1 MGVITQEMNRKKQLE
16 TTGEGVVKFIKL
28 DKFPEPKVTTW
39 QGKKIESTHRA
50 SVLLEKDGESVWISL
65 GEFKSN
71 RDNITFKVGE
81 EWKELK
87 QGQTVIIDIKKVGEW
102 NGKPT
107 YQSSKSSITI
117 LEEAPEN
124 TSGEATS
131 NSKPQSNATTQ
142 GSSKEAQT
150 GSNSAKTTNGSAKTF
165 KVYGTIKSIEEGV
178 AVVVGEDQKE
188 VQVILGEHGSEVS
201 VGGRL
206 TAQVDGEGNIK
217 SGFKSYGS
225 PKTNQKDDLP
235 IRLGNAV
242 TIANHFTDSYL
253 DVVTIAKQVIGKV
266 DELRA
271 KMKAKY
277 SSMDDYGLGSRCGQV
292 AIIAAEKTKD
302 INSFIKV
309 AEELFIEICEA
320 EQELR
325 EGKVVVEQKQETKQ
339 EVQKPIIMIDNFSS
353 VVDIPEPEDF
363 DEFDEFEDIPFAPIG
378 LQYRELLYAM

>member
-1 MGVITQEMNRKKQLE
+1 MGIITQEMNRKKQLE
-16 TTGEGVVKFIKL
+16 TTAEGIVKFIKL

-124 TSGEATS
+124 ASGEATS
-131 NSKPQSNATTQ
+131 NSKPQGNATTQ
-142 GSSKEAQT
+142 GSAKEAQT
-150 GSNSAKTTNGSAKTF
+150 GSNSAKTTNGSAGSTKTF

-178 AVVVGEDQKE
+178 AVVVGEDSKE

-217 SGFKSYGS
+217 SGFKSYGA

-235 IRLGNAV
+235 IRLGNAISV
-242 TIANHFTDSYL
+242 ANHFTDSYV
-253 DVVTIAKQVIGKV
+253 DVVSIAKKVIGEV
-266 DELRA
+266 DVLRD
-271 KMKAKY
+271 KMASKY
-277 SSMDDYGLGSRCGQV
+277 PALDLYSLGARVGQSV
-292 AIIAAEKTKD
+292 IIAAEKTKD

-309 AEELFIEICEA
+309 AEDLFIEICEA

-325 EGKVVVEQKQETKQ
+325 EGKIVVEQKQEIKQ
-339 EVQKPIIMIDNFSS
+339 EVQESANVIDDFSNDI
-353 VVDIPEPEDF
+353 DIPEPF
-363 DEFDEFEDIPFAPIG
+363 GDEFDEDSIPF
-378 LQYRELLYAM
+378 

>member
-1 MGVITQEMNRKKQLE
+1 MVITETINRKKQKE
-16 TTGEGVVKFIKL
+16 VCAEGVVKFVKL
-28 DKFPEPKVTTW
+28 DKFQEPKVTTW

-124 TSGEATS
+124 ASGEATS

-142 GSSKEAQT
+142 GSNKEAQT
-150 GSNSAKTTNGSAKTF
+150 GSNSAKTTNGSSGSAKTF

-178 AVVVGEDQKE
+178 AVVVGEDSKE

-217 SGFKSYGS
+217 SGFKSYGAI
-225 PKTNQKDDLP
+225 KTDKENIGMLRCHAFNGATTLLNSEGIQINPLSILEAGKVIHDTTTKTKTWFVETDAGKAMDARELGNTV
-235 IRLGNAV
+235 GNAV
-242 TIANHFTDSYL
+242 LNCASFSSRGCLEQDVKDFLTEIVPLMTDY
-253 DVVTIAKQVIGKV
+253 I
-266 DELRA
+266 
-271 KMKAKY
+271 
-277 SSMDDYGLGSRCGQV
+277 
-292 AIIAAEKTKD
+292 TKP
-302 INSFIKV
+302 
-309 AEELFIEICEA
+309 
-320 EQELR
+320 
-325 EGKVVVEQKQETKQ
+325 VVVKQKQELKQ
-339 EVQKPIIMIDNFSS
+339 ELQEIDTVDDFSND
-353 VVDIPEPEDF
+353 VDIPEPEF
-363 DEFDEFEDIPFAPIG
+363 DDDCPF
-378 LQYRELLYAM
+378 

>member
-16 TTGEGVVKFIKL
+16 TVAEGLVKFIKL

-124 TSGEATS
+124 ASGEATS

-142 GSSKEAQT
+142 GSSKESQT
-150 GSNSAKTTNGSAKTF
+150 GSNSAKTTTGSAKTF

-178 AVVVGEDQKE
+178 AVVVGEDSRE

-225 PKTNQKDDLP
+225 PKSNQKDDLP

-253 DVVTIAKQVIGKV
+253 DVVSIAKQVIGKV

-271 KMKAKY
+271 KMKVKY
-277 SSMDDYGLGSRCGQV
+277 SGMDDYGLGSRCGQV

-309 AEELFIEICEA
+309 AEDLFIEICEA

-325 EGKVVVEQKQETKQ
+325 EGKIVVEQKQGVKEGLQ
-339 EVQKPIIMIDNFSS
+339 ESDINVVDDFSND
-353 VVDIPEPEDF
+353 VDIPEPEDF
-363 DEFDEFEDIPFAPIG
+363 DDDSIPF
-378 LQYRELLYAM
+378 

>member
-16 TTGEGVVKFIKL
+16 TTAEGVVKFIKL

-71 RDNITFKVGE
+71 RDNITFKVGD

-107 YQSSKSSITI
+107 YQSSKSNITI

-124 TSGEATS
+124 ASGEATN
-131 NSKPQSNATTQ
+131 NSKPQGNATTQ
-142 GSSKEAQT
+142 GNAKEAQT
-150 GSNSAKTTNGSAKTF
+150 GSNSAKTTTGSAKTF

-178 AVVVGEDQKE
+178 AVVVGEDSKE

-201 VGGRL
+201 IGGRL

-253 DVVTIAKQVIGKV
+253 DVVSIAKQVIGKV
-266 DELRA
+266 DDLRA
-271 KMKAKY
+271 KMKGKY
-277 SSMDDYGLGSRCGQV
+277 SGMDDYGLGSRCGQV

-309 AEELFIEICEA
+309 AEDLFIEICEA

-325 EGKVVVEQKQETKQ
+325 EGKVVVEQKQDIKQ
-339 EVQKPIIMIDNFSS
+339 EVQEHTDIVDDFSNDI
-353 VVDIPEPEDF
+353 DIPEPEDF
-363 DEFDEFEDIPFAPIG
+363 DDDSIPF
-378 LQYRELLYAM
+378 

>member
-16 TTGEGVVKFIKL
+16 TTAEGVVKYIKL

-124 TSGEATS
+124 TSGEATN
-131 NSKPQSNATTQ
+131 NSKPQGNTTTQ

-150 GSNSAKTTNGSAKTF
+150 GSNSVKTTNGSAGSAKTF

-178 AVVVGEDQKE
+178 AVVVGEDSKE
-188 VQVILGEHGSEVS
+188 VQVVLGEHSSEVS

-217 SGFKSYGS
+217 SGFKSYGAV
-225 PKTNQKDDLP
+225 KTDKENIGMLRCHAFNGATTLLNSEGIQINPLSILEAGKVIHDTTTKMKTWFAETEAGKAMDARELGNTV
-235 IRLGNAV
+235 GNAV
-242 TIANHFTDSYL
+242 LNCASFSSRGLLEQDVKDFLTEIVPLMTDY
-253 DVVTIAKQVIGKV
+253 I
-266 DELRA
+266 
-271 KMKAKY
+271 
-277 SSMDDYGLGSRCGQV
+277 
-292 AIIAAEKTKD
+292 TKP
-302 INSFIKV
+302 
-309 AEELFIEICEA
+309 
-320 EQELR
+320 
-325 EGKVVVEQKQETKQ
+325 VVEHKQEIKQ
-339 EVQKPIIMIDNFSS
+339 EVQEPIIMIDNFSS
-353 VVDIPEPEDF
+353 GVDIPEPDF
-363 DEFDEFEDIPFAPIG
+363 DLDCPF
-378 LQYRELLYAM
+378 

>member
-16 TTGEGVVKFIKL
+16 TVAEGIVKFIKL
-28 DKFPEPKVTTW
+28 DKFQEPKVTTW

-124 TSGEATS
+124 ASGEATN
-131 NSKPQSNATTQ
+131 NSKPQGNATTQ

-150 GSNSAKTTNGSAKTF
+150 GSNSVKTTNGSAGSTKTF

-178 AVVVGEDQKE
+178 AVVVGEDSKE

-225 PKTNQKDDLP
+225 PKANQKDDLP

-253 DVVTIAKQVIGKV
+253 DVVSIAKQVIGKV
-266 DELRA
+266 DDLRA
-271 KMKAKY
+271 KMKGKY
-277 SSMDDYGLGSRCGQV
+277 SGMDDYGLGSRCGQV

-309 AEELFIEICEA
+309 AEDLFIEICEA

-325 EGKVVVEQKQETKQ
+325 EGKVVVEQKQEIKQ
-339 EVQKPIIMIDNFSS
+339 EVQESTMADDFLND
-353 VVDIPEPEDF
+353 VDIPEPEDF
-363 DEFDEFEDIPFAPIG
+363 DDDSIPF
-378 LQYRELLYAM
+378 

>member
-16 TTGEGVVKFIKL
+16 TTAEGMVKFIKL

-124 TSGEATS
+124 ASGEATN

-142 GSSKEAQT
+142 GGGKEAQT
-150 GSNSAKTTNGSAKTF
+150 GSNSVKTTNGSAGSTKTF

-178 AVVVGEDQKE
+178 AVVVGEDSKE

-217 SGFKSYGS
+217 SGFKSYGAI
-225 PKTNQKDDLP
+225 KTDKENIGMLRCHAFNGATTLLNSEGIQINPLSILEAGKVIHDTTTKTKTWFVETDAGKAMDARELGNTV
-235 IRLGNAV
+235 GNAV
-242 TIANHFTDSYL
+242 LNCASFSSRGCLEQDVKDFLTEIVPLMTDYITKPAEDKSMEISVPSVLNDFTDINTPYF
-253 DVVTIAKQVIGKV
+253 QEEG
-266 DELRA
+266 DEDL
-271 KMKAKY
+271 
-277 SSMDDYGLGSRCGQV
+277 
-292 AIIAAEKTKD
+292 
-302 INSFIKV
+302 
-309 AEELFIEICEA
+309 
-320 EQELR
+320 
-325 EGKVVVEQKQETKQ
+325 
-339 EVQKPIIMIDNFSS
+339 
-353 VVDIPEPEDF
+353 
-363 DEFDEFEDIPFAPIG
+363 DIPF
-378 LQYRELLYAM
+378 

>member
-124 TSGEATS
+124 ASGEATN
-131 NSKPQSNATTQ
+131 NSKPQGNATTQ

-150 GSNSAKTTNGSAKTF
+150 GSNSAKTTNSSAKTF

-178 AVVVGEDQKE
+178 AVVVGEDSKE

-235 IRLGNAV
+235 IRLGNAI

-253 DVVTIAKQVIGKV
+253 DVVSIAKQVIGKV

-271 KMKAKY
+271 KMKVKY

-309 AEELFIEICEA
+309 AEDLFIEICEA

-325 EGKVVVEQKQETKQ
+325 EGKVVVEQKQDIKQ
-339 EVQKPIIMIDNFSS
+339 GVQQPNVIDDFSND
-353 VVDIPEPEDF
+353 VDIPEPAF
-363 DEFDEFEDIPFAPIG
+363 DDDCPFAPIG
-378 LQYRELLYAM
+378 LQYRELLYVM

>member
-124 TSGEATS
+124 ASSEATS
-131 NSKPQSNATTQ
+131 NSKQQGNATTQ
-142 GSSKEAQT
+142 GSNKESQT
-150 GSNSAKTTNGSAKTF
+150 GSNSAKTTSGSVKTF

-178 AVVVGEDQKE
+178 AVVVGEDSKE

-217 SGFKSYGS
+217 SGFKSYGL
-225 PKTNQKDDLP
+225 PKSNQKDDLP

-325 EGKVVVEQKQETKQ
+325 EGKVVVEQKQDIKQ
-339 EVQKPIIMIDNFSS
+339 EMQEPIMIDNFSS
-353 VVDIPEPEDF
+353 DVDISEPEDF
-363 DEFDEFEDIPFAPIG
+363 DEFGEFEDIPFAPIG

>member
-16 TTGEGVVKFIKL
+16 TTAEGIVKFIKL

-124 TSGEATS
+124 ASGEATS
-131 NSKPQSNATTQ
+131 NSKPQGNATTQ

-150 GSNSAKTTNGSAKTF
+150 GSNSAKTTNGSTKTF
-165 KVYGTIKSIEEGV
+165 KVYGTVKSITEGV
-178 AVVVGEDQKE
+178 AVVDNDGKD

-225 PKTNQKDDLP
+225 PKANQKDDLP
-235 IRLGNAV
+235 IRLGNAISV
-242 TIANHFTDSYL
+242 ANHFTDSYL
-253 DVVTIAKQVIGKV
+253 DIVSIAKKVIGEV
-266 DELRA
+266 DVLRD
-271 KMKAKY
+271 KMASKY
-277 SSMDDYGLGSRCGQV
+277 PALDLYSLGARVGQSV
-292 AIIAAEKTKD
+292 IVAAEKTKD

-309 AEELFIEICEA
+309 AEDLFIEICEA

-325 EGKVVVEQKQETKQ
+325 EGKVIVEQKKETEQ
-339 EVQKPIIMIDNFSS
+339 GARES
-353 VVDIPEPEDF
+353 VPVDDFLNDVDIPEPEDF
-363 DEFDEFEDIPFAPIG
+363 DDDSIPF
-378 LQYRELLYAM
+378 

>member
-16 TTGEGVVKFIKL
+16 TTAEGVVKYIKL

-124 TSGEATS
+124 ASGEATS
-131 NSKPQSNATTQ
+131 NSKQQGNATTQ
-142 GSSKEAQT
+142 GSNKESQT
-150 GSNSAKTTNGSAKTF
+150 GSNSAKTTSGSVKTF

-178 AVVVGEDQKE
+178 AVVVGEDSKE

-225 PKTNQKDDLP
+225 PKSNQKDDLP
-235 IRLGNAV
+235 IRLGNAISV
-242 TIANHFTDSYL
+242 ANHFTDSYL
-253 DVVTIAKQVIGKV
+253 DVVSIAKKVIGEV
-266 DELRA
+266 DSLRD
-271 KMKAKY
+271 KMANKY
-277 SSMDDYGLGSRCGQV
+277 PTLDLYSLGARVGQSV
-292 AIIAAEKTKD
+292 IIAAEKTKD

-309 AEELFIEICEA
+309 AEDLFIEICEA

-325 EGKVVVEQKQETKQ
+325 EGKLVVEQKKEIKQ
-339 EVQKPIIMIDNFSS
+339 EVQELTVVEDFSNDI
-353 VVDIPEPEDF
+353 DIPEPED
-363 DEFDEFEDIPFAPIG
+363 DYDLDVPF
-378 LQYRELLYAM
+378 

>member
-16 TTGEGVVKFIKL
+16 TVAEGLVKFIKL
-28 DKFPEPKVTTW
+28 DKFQEPKVTTW

-124 TSGEATS
+124 ASGEATS

-142 GSSKEAQT
+142 GSNKEAQT
-150 GSNSAKTTNGSAKTF
+150 GSNSAKTTNGSSGSAKTF

-178 AVVVGEDQKE
+178 AVVVGEDSKE
-188 VQVILGEHGSEVS
+188 VQVVLGEHGSEVS

-217 SGFKSYGS
+217 SGFKSYS
-225 PKTNQKDDLP
+225 LPKSNQKDDLP

-253 DVVTIAKQVIGKV
+253 DVVSIAKQVIGKV

-309 AEELFIEICEA
+309 AEDLFIEICEA
-320 EQELR
+320 EQEIR
-325 EGKVVVEQKQETKQ
+325 EGKVSSDLFVEQKQETKQ
-339 EVQKPIIMIDNFSS
+339 EVQEPTNTIDDFSNDI
-353 VVDIPEPEDF
+353 DIPEPF
-363 DEFDEFEDIPFAPIG
+363 GDEFDEDQIPF
-378 LQYRELLYAM
+378 

>member
-1 MGVITQEMNRKKQLE
+1 MAIIKTVNPIDDSEMHIAS
-16 TTGEGVVKFIKL
+16 GVVEVVKITKL
-28 DKFPEPKVTTW
+28 DTPDKFQNTHKASL
-39 QGKKIESTHRA
+39 KIGDDWVNVSA
-50 SVLLEKDGESVWISL
+50 
-65 GEFKSN
+65 FKSN
-71 RDNITFKVGE
+71 RDNLTYQEKDKTWIEVTKGCEVKFAVSAR
-81 EWKELK
+81 
-87 QGQTVIIDIKKVGEW
+87 EW
-102 NGKPT
+102 NGKT
-107 YQSSKSSITI
+107 YYEVKKSGLKVTKK
-117 LEEAPEN
+117 APEN
-124 TSGEATS
+124 ASGEATS

-142 GSSKEAQT
+142 SNSKEAQT

-178 AVVVGEDQKE
+178 AVVVGEDSKE
-188 VQVILGEHGSEVS
+188 VQVILGEHGSEVY

-217 SGFKSYGS
+217 SGFKSYSS
-225 PKTNQKDDLP
+225 PKSNQKDDLP

-253 DVVTIAKQVIGKV
+253 DVVFIAKQVIGKV

-325 EGKVVVEQKQETKQ
+325 EGKVVVEQKQDIKQ
-339 EVQKPIIMIDNFSS
+339 EAQEVTDTIDDFSND
-353 VVDIPEPEDF
+353 VDIPE
-363 DEFDEFEDIPFAPIG
+363 DEFDEDQIPF
-378 LQYRELLYAM
+378 

>member
-16 TTGEGVVKFIKL
+16 TTAEGVVKFVKL
-28 DKFPEPKVTTW
+28 DKFQEPKVTTW

-124 TSGEATS
+124 ASGEATN
-131 NSKPQSNATTQ
+131 NSKPQGNATTQ
-142 GSSKEAQT
+142 GSS
-150 GSNSAKTTNGSAKTF
+150 NSAKTTNGSTGSAKTF

-178 AVVVGEDQKE
+178 AVVVGEDSKE
-188 VQVILGEHGSEVS
+188 VQVILGEHSSEVS

-225 PKTNQKDDLP
+225 PKSNQKDDLP
-235 IRLGNAV
+235 IRLGNAISV
-242 TIANHFTDSYL
+242 ANHFTDSYL
-253 DVVTIAKQVIGKV
+253 DIVSIAKKVIGEV
-266 DELRA
+266 DVLRD
-271 KMKAKY
+271 KMANKY
-277 SSMDDYGLGSRCGQV
+277 PSLDLYSLGSRVGQSV
-292 AIIAAEKTKD
+292 IIAAEKTKD

-309 AEELFIEICEA
+309 AEDLFIEICEA

-325 EGKVVVEQKQETKQ
+325 EGKVVVGQKQETKQ
-339 EVQKPIIMIDNFSS
+339 EVQESTVVDDFSND
-353 VVDIPEPEDF
+353 VDIPELEDEY
-363 DEFDEFEDIPFAPIG
+363 DLDVPF
-378 LQYRELLYAM
+378 

>member
-117 LEEAPEN
+117 LEEATEN
-124 TSGEATS
+124 ASGEATS

-142 GSSKEAQT
+142 GSVKASQT
-150 GSNSAKTTNGSAKTF
+150 GSNSAKTNESTKTF
-165 KVYGTIKSIEEGV
+165 KVYGTVKSINEGV
-178 AVVVGEDQKE
+178 AVVVGEDSKE

-225 PKTNQKDDLP
+225 PKSNQKDDLP

-253 DVVTIAKQVIGKV
+253 DVVSIAKQVIGKV

-277 SSMDDYGLGSRCGQV
+277 PQAEDYGLSARVGQSV
-292 AIIAAEKTKD
+292 IIAAEKTKD

-309 AEELFIEICEA
+309 AEDLFIEICEA
-320 EQELR
+320 EQEIR
-325 EGKVVVEQKQETKQ
+325 EGKVSSDLFVEQKQETKQ
-339 EVQKPIIMIDNFSS
+339 EVQEPTNTIDDFSGDI
-353 VVDIPEPEDF
+353 DIPEPYV
-363 DEFDEFEDIPFAPIG
+363 DEFDEDQIPF
-378 LQYRELLYAM
+378 

>member
-16 TTGEGVVKFIKL
+16 TVAEGIVKFVKL
-28 DKFPEPKVTTW
+28 DKFQEPKVTTW

-124 TSGEATS
+124 ASGEATN

-142 GSSKEAQT
+142 GSAKEAKT
-150 GSNSAKTTNGSAKTF
+150 GSNSVKTTNGSAGSTKTF

-178 AVVVGEDQKE
+178 AVVVGEDSKE

-217 SGFKSYGS
+217 SGFKSYGA
-225 PKTNQKDDLP
+225 PKSNQKDDLP
-235 IRLGNAV
+235 IRLGNAISV
-242 TIANHFTDSYL
+242 ANHFTDSYL
-253 DVVTIAKQVIGKV
+253 DVVSIAKKVIGEV
-266 DELRA
+266 DSLRD
-271 KMKAKY
+271 KMANKY
-277 SSMDDYGLGSRCGQV
+277 PTLDLYSLGARVGQSV
-292 AIIAAEKTKD
+292 IIAAEKTKD

-325 EGKVVVEQKQETKQ
+325 EGKVVVVEQKQEIKQ
-339 EVQKPIIMIDNFSS
+339 EAQEPIVVDVSDD
-353 VVDIPEPEDF
+353 VDIPEPF
-363 DEFDEFEDIPFAPIG
+363 GDEFEDIPF
-378 LQYRELLYAM
+378 

>member
-124 TSGEATS
+124 ASGEATN
-131 NSKPQSNATTQ
+131 NSKPQGNATTQ

-150 GSNSAKTTNGSAKTF
+150 GSNSAKTTNSSAKTF

-178 AVVVGEDQKE
+178 AVVVGEDSKE

-253 DVVTIAKQVIGKV
+253 DVVSIAKQVISKV

-271 KMKAKY
+271 KMKVKY

-325 EGKVVVEQKQETKQ
+325 EGKVVVGQKQETKQ
-339 EVQKPIIMIDNFSS
+339 EVQESTVVDDFSND
-353 VVDIPEPEDF
+353 VDIPELED
-363 DEFDEFEDIPFAPIG
+363 ECPF
-378 LQYRELLYAM
+378 

>member
-16 TTGEGVVKFIKL
+16 TTAEGVVKFVKL

-124 TSGEATS
+124 ASGEAAS

-142 GSSKEAQT
+142 GSNKEAQT

-178 AVVVGEDQKE
+178 AVVVGEDSKE

-217 SGFKSYGS
+217 SGFKSYGA

-235 IRLGNAV
+235 IRLGNAISV
-242 TIANHFTDSYL
+242 ANHFTDSYL
-253 DVVTIAKQVIGKV
+253 DVVSIARKVIGEV
-266 DELRA
+266 DSLRD
-271 KMKAKY
+271 KMAGKY
-277 SSMDDYGLGSRCGQV
+277 PNMDQYSTGARVGQCV
-292 AIIAAEKTKD
+292 IIAAEKTKD

-309 AEELFIEICEA
+309 AEDLFIEICEA

-325 EGKVVVEQKQETKQ
+325 EGKVVVEQKQEIKQ
-339 EVQKPIIMIDNFSS
+339 EVQEVTDNIDDFSKD
-353 VVDIPEPEDF
+353 VDIPELEDEY
-363 DEFDEFEDIPFAPIG
+363 DLDVPF
-378 LQYRELLYAM
+378 

>member
-28 DKFPEPKVTTW
+28 DKFPETKVTTW

-124 TSGEATS
+124 ASGEATN
-131 NSKPQSNATTQ
+131 NSKPQGNATTQ
-142 GSSKEAQT
+142 GSVKETKT
-150 GSNSAKTTNGSAKTF
+150 GSNSAKTTNSSAKTF

-178 AVVVGEDQKE
+178 AVVVGEDSKE
-188 VQVILGEHGSEVS
+188 VQVVLGEHSLEVS

-217 SGFKSYGS
+217 SGFKSYGAI
-225 PKTNQKDDLP
+225 KTDKENIGMLRCHAFNGATTLLNSEGIQINPLSILEAGKIIHDTTTKMKTWFVETDAGKAMDARELGNTV
-235 IRLGNAV
+235 GNAV
-242 TIANHFTDSYL
+242 LNCASFSSRGCLEQDVKDFLTEIVPLMTDY
-253 DVVTIAKQVIGKV
+253 I
-266 DELRA
+266 
-271 KMKAKY
+271 
-277 SSMDDYGLGSRCGQV
+277 
-292 AIIAAEKTKD
+292 TKP
-302 INSFIKV
+302 
-309 AEELFIEICEA
+309 
-320 EQELR
+320 
-325 EGKVVVEQKQETKQ
+325 VVVEQKQETKQ
-339 EVQKPIIMIDNFSS
+339 EVQEPIVVDVSDD
-353 VVDIPEPEDF
+353 VDIPEPF
-363 DEFDEFEDIPFAPIG
+363 GDEFDEDQIPF
-378 LQYRELLYAM
+378 

>member
-16 TTGEGVVKFIKL
+16 TVAEGIVKFIKL
-28 DKFPEPKVTTW
+28 DKFQEPKVTTW

-117 LEEAPEN
+117 LEEVPEN
-124 TSGEATS
+124 ASGEATN
-131 NSKPQSNATTQ
+131 NSKPQGNATTQ

-150 GSNSAKTTNGSAKTF
+150 GSNSAKTTSGSVKTF

-178 AVVVGEDQKE
+178 AVVVGEDSKE

-217 SGFKSYGS
+217 SSFKSYGAV
-225 PKTNQKDDLP
+225 KTDKENIGMLRCHAFNGATTLLNAEGIQINPLSILETGKIIHDTTTKMKAWFVETEAGKAMDARELGNTV
-235 IRLGNAV
+235 GNAV
-242 TIANHFTDSYL
+242 LNCAAFSSRGCLGQDVKDFLTEIVPLMTDYI
-253 DVVTIAKQVIGKV
+253 TKPIVI
-266 DELRA
+266 
-271 KMKAKY
+271 
-277 SSMDDYGLGSRCGQV
+277 
-292 AIIAAEKTKD
+292 
-302 INSFIKV
+302 
-309 AEELFIEICEA
+309 
-320 EQELR
+320 
-325 EGKVVVEQKQETKQ
+325 EQKQETKQ
-339 EVQKPIIMIDNFSS
+339 EVQEPIIMIDNFSS

-363 DEFDEFEDIPFAPIG
+363 DDECPF
-378 LQYRELLYAM
+378 

>member
-1 MGVITQEMNRKKQLE
+1 MITVTKNPVDDSDITIVSGVIE
-16 TTGEGVVKFIKL
+16 TVKITKL
-28 DKFPEPKVTTW
+28 KAPDAYKNTHKASL
-39 QGKKIESTHRA
+39 KIGDDWVNVSA
-50 SVLLEKDGESVWISL
+50 
-65 GEFKSN
+65 FKSN
-71 RDNITFKVGE
+71 RDNLTYQEKDKTWVEVTKGCEVKFV
-81 EWKELK
+81 
-87 QGQTVIIDIKKVGEW
+87 VSAREW
-102 NGKPT
+102 NGKT
-107 YQSSKSSITI
+107 YYEVKKSGLKVTKK
-117 LEEAPEN
+117 ATEN
-124 TSGEATS
+124 ASGEATN
-131 NSKPQSNATTQ
+131 NSKPQGNATTQ

-325 EGKVVVEQKQETKQ
+325 EGKVVVEQKQDIKQ
-339 EVQKPIIMIDNFSS
+339 EMQEPIMIDNFSS
-353 VVDIPEPEDF
+353 DVDISEPEDF

>member
-28 DKFPEPKVTTW
+28 DKFQEPKVTTW

-124 TSGEATS
+124 ASGEAT
-131 NSKPQSNATTQ
+131 NTSKPQGNATTQ

-150 GSNSAKTTNGSAKTF
+150 GSNSAKTTNGSSGSAKTF
-165 KVYGTIKSIEEGV
+165 KVYGTIKSIDEGV
-178 AVVVGEDQKE
+178 AVVVGEDSKE
-188 VQVILGEHGSEVS
+188 VQVVLGEHGSEVS

-217 SGFKSYGS
+217 SGFKSYGAV
-225 PKTNQKDDLP
+225 KTDKENIGMLRCHAFNGATTLLNSEGIQINPLSILEAGKVIHDTTTKMKAWFVETEAGKAMDARELGNTV
-235 IRLGNAV
+235 GNAV
-242 TIANHFTDSYL
+242 LNCASFSSRGCLEQDVKDFLTEIVPLMTDYITKPAEDKSMEISVPSVLNDFTDINTPYF
-253 DVVTIAKQVIGKV
+253 QEEG
-266 DELRA
+266 DEDL
-271 KMKAKY
+271 
-277 SSMDDYGLGSRCGQV
+277 
-292 AIIAAEKTKD
+292 
-302 INSFIKV
+302 
-309 AEELFIEICEA
+309 
-320 EQELR
+320 
-325 EGKVVVEQKQETKQ
+325 
-339 EVQKPIIMIDNFSS
+339 
-353 VVDIPEPEDF
+353 
-363 DEFDEFEDIPFAPIG
+363 DIPF
-378 LQYRELLYAM
+378 

>member
-50 SVLLEKDGESVWISL
+50 SVLLEKDGDSVWISL

-124 TSGEATS
+124 TSGAAT
-131 NSKPQSNATTQ
+131 NDSKPQGNATTQ
-142 GSSKEAQT
+142 GGSKEAQT
-150 GSNSAKTTNGSAKTF
+150 GSNSAKTTNSSSGSAKTF

-178 AVVVGEDQKE
+178 AVVVGEDSKE
-188 VQVILGEHGSEVS
+188 VQVILGEHSLEVS

-253 DVVTIAKQVIGKV
+253 DVVSIAKQVIGKV

-271 KMKAKY
+271 KMKVKY
-277 SSMDDYGLGSRCGQV
+277 SGMDDYGLGSRCGQV

-325 EGKVVVEQKQETKQ
+325 EGKVVVEQKQETQHGVQ
-339 EVQKPIIMIDNFSS
+339 EVTNTIDDFSGDI
-353 VVDIPEPEDF
+353 DIPEPDF
-363 DEFDEFEDIPFAPIG
+363 DDECPF
-378 LQYRELLYAM
+378 

>member
-124 TSGEATS
+124 ASGEATN

-142 GSSKEAQT
+142 GSNKEAQT
-150 GSNSAKTTNGSAKTF
+150 GSNSAKTTNGSGGSAKTF

-178 AVVVGEDQKE
+178 AVVVGEDSKE

-217 SGFKSYGS
+217 SGFKSYGAV
-225 PKTNQKDDLP
+225 KTDKENIGMLRCHAFNGATTLLNSEGIQINPLSILEAGKVIHDTTTKMKAWFVETEAGKAMDARELGNTV
-235 IRLGNAV
+235 GNAV
-242 TIANHFTDSYL
+242 LNCASFSSRGCLEQDVKDFLTEIVPLMTDY
-253 DVVTIAKQVIGKV
+253 I
-266 DELRA
+266 
-271 KMKAKY
+271 
-277 SSMDDYGLGSRCGQV
+277 
-292 AIIAAEKTKD
+292 TKP
-302 INSFIKV
+302 
-309 AEELFIEICEA
+309 
-320 EQELR
+320 
-325 EGKVVVEQKQETKQ
+325 VVVEQKQETKY
-339 EVQKPIIMIDNFSS
+339 EVQEPTNVIDDFSNDI
-353 VVDIPEPEDF
+353 DIPEPEDF
-363 DEFDEFEDIPFAPIG
+363 DDDSVPF
-378 LQYRELLYAM
+378 

>member
-1 MGVITQEMNRKKQLE
+1 MAIIKTVNPIDDSEMHIASGVVEVVKITKLE
-16 TTGEGVVKFIKL
+16 TP
-28 DKFPEPKVTTW
+28 DKFQNTHKASL
-39 QGKKIESTHRA
+39 KIGDDWVNVSA
-50 SVLLEKDGESVWISL
+50 
-65 GEFKSN
+65 FKSN
-71 RDNITFKVGE
+71 RDNLTYQEKDKTWVEVTKGCEVKFV
-81 EWKELK
+81 
-87 QGQTVIIDIKKVGEW
+87 VSAREW
-102 NGKPT
+102 NGKT
-107 YQSSKSSITI
+107 YYEVKKSGRKVTKK
-117 LEEAPEN
+117 ATEN
-124 TSGEATS
+124 ASGEATN

-142 GSSKEAQT
+142 GSAKEAQT
-150 GSNSAKTTNGSAKTF
+150 GSNSAKTTNGSAGSTKTF

-178 AVVVGEDQKE
+178 AVVVGEDSKE

-253 DVVTIAKQVIGKV
+253 DVVSIAKQVISKV

-271 KMKAKY
+271 KMKVKY

-302 INSFIKV
+302 INAFMKV
-309 AEELFIEICEA
+309 AEDLVIETCEA

-325 EGKVVVEQKQETKQ
+325 EGKVVVEQKQDIKQ
-339 EVQKPIIMIDNFSS
+339 EVQEHTDIVDDFSNDI
-353 VVDIPEPEDF
+353 DIPEPEDF
-363 DEFDEFEDIPFAPIG
+363 DDDSIPF
-378 LQYRELLYAM
+378 

>member
-1 MGVITQEMNRKKQLE
+1 MAIIKTVNPIDDSEMYIAS
-16 TTGEGVVKFIKL
+16 GVVEVVKITKL
-28 DKFPEPKVTTW
+28 DTPDKFQNTHKASL
-39 QGKKIESTHRA
+39 KISDDWVNVSA
-50 SVLLEKDGESVWISL
+50 
-65 GEFKSN
+65 FKSN
-71 RDNITFKVGE
+71 RDNLTYQEKDKTWVEVTKGCEVKFV
-81 EWKELK
+81 
-87 QGQTVIIDIKKVGEW
+87 VSAREW
-102 NGKPT
+102 NGKT
-107 YQSSKSSITI
+107 YYEVKKSGLKVTKK
-117 LEEAPEN
+117 ATEN
-124 TSGEATS
+124 ASGEATS
-131 NSKPQSNATTQ
+131 NSKPQGNATTQ

-150 GSNSAKTTNGSAKTF
+150 GSNSAKTTNGSTKTF

-178 AVVVGEDQKE
+178 AVVVGEDSKE
-188 VQVILGEHGSEVS
+188 VQVILGEHGLEVS

-225 PKTNQKDDLP
+225 PKSNQKDDLP

-253 DVVTIAKQVIGKV
+253 DVVSIAKQVIGKV

-271 KMKAKY
+271 KMKVKY
-277 SSMDDYGLGSRCGQV
+277 SGMDDYGLGSRCGQV

-320 EQELR
+320 ELEIR

-339 EVQKPIIMIDNFSS
+339 EVQEPTNVIDDFSNDI
-353 VVDIPEPEDF
+353 DIPEPF
-363 DEFDEFEDIPFAPIG
+363 GDEFDEDSIPF
-378 LQYRELLYAM
+378 

>member
-16 TTGEGVVKFIKL
+16 TTAEGVVKYIKL

-124 TSGEATS
+124 ASGEATN

-142 GSSKEAQT
+142 GSAKEAKT
-150 GSNSAKTTNGSAKTF
+150 GSNSVKTTNGSAGSTKTF

-178 AVVVGEDQKE
+178 AVVVGEDSKE

-339 EVQKPIIMIDNFSS
+339 EVQEPTNVIDDFSNDI
-353 VVDIPEPEDF
+353 DIPEQF
-363 DEFDEFEDIPFAPIG
+363 GDEFEDIPFAPIG
-378 LQYRELLYAM
+378 LQYRELLNAM

>member
-1 MGVITQEMNRKKQLE
+1 MVISETINKKRQKE
-16 TTGEGVVKFIKL
+16 VTAEGLVKFVKL
-28 DKFPEPKVTTW
+28 DKFQEPKVTTW

-124 TSGEATS
+124 ASGEATN
-131 NSKPQSNATTQ
+131 NSKPQSNATTL
-142 GSSKEAQT
+142 GSAKEAQT
-150 GSNSAKTTNGSAKTF
+150 GSNSVKTTNGSAKTF

-178 AVVVGEDQKE
+178 AIVVGEDSKE
-188 VQVILGEHGSEVS
+188 VQVILGEYGSEVS

-217 SGFKSYGS
+217 SGFKSYGL
-225 PKTNQKDDLP
+225 PKSNQKDDLP

-253 DVVTIAKQVIGKV
+253 DVVSIAKQVIGRV
-266 DELRA
+266 DELRT
-271 KMKAKY
+271 KMKGKY

-309 AEELFIEICEA
+309 AEDLFIEICEA

-325 EGKVVVEQKQETKQ
+325 EGKVVVEQKQEIKQ
-339 EVQKPIIMIDNFSS
+339 EVQESTVDDFSND
-353 VVDIPEPEDF
+353 VDIPEPEF
-363 DEFDEFEDIPFAPIG
+363 DDDCPF
-378 LQYRELLYAM
+378 